1 MGSLKKKKQKV
12 FVGLSGG
19 VDSSVSAYLLKKQG
33 YDVVGVF
40 IKVWQP
46 DFVEC
51 DWKKDRRDAMRICAK
66 LNIPYL
72 FFDFEKEY
80 KKEVADYMIR
90 EYEAGR
96 TPNPDVMC
104 NRYIKFGAF
113 LDKALAMG
121 ADYVATGHY
130 SRVEKREK
138 RKEGKNNGLSS
149 FNLRLLTG
157 QDSAK
162 DQSYFLWTLG
172 QKELSKI
179 LFPVGHLKKS
189 EVRKIAKGAGLITA
203 DKKDSQGLCFVGK
216 VEMKEFLNHFIKTEK
231 GRVVDH
237 SGHEIG
243 EHDGAFYYTIGQRH
257 GFKITRKGSA
267 DKPMF
272 VIGKDMKRNAITVSD
287 NPNTRVEK
295 SKTTLSDVNWISGK
309 MPKTGKNY
317 LARFR
322 YRQALQ
328 ECKITGSDKGRVRIM
343 FSNNQPTLA
352 PGQSLVFYD
361 GEECLGGGVI
371 E

>member
-1 MGSLKKKKQKV
+1 MSRQLHKKV
-12 FVGLSGG
+12 FVGMSGG
-19 VDSSVSAYLLKKQG
+19 VDSSVAAYLLNKATPNNFSKLFGRPTPKGFRG
-33 YDVVGVF
+33 YDVTGVF

-46 DFVEC
+46 DFIEC

-189 EVRKIAKGAGLITA
+189 EVRKIAKGAGLI
-203 DKKDSQGLCFVGK
+203 
-216 VEMKEFLNHFIKTEK
+216 
-231 GRVVDH
+231 
-237 SGHEIG
+237 
-243 EHDGAFYYTIGQRH
+243 
-257 GFKITRKGSA
+257 
-267 DKPMF
+267 
-272 VIGKDMKRNAITVSD
+272 
-287 NPNTRVEK
+287 
-295 SKTTLSDVNWISGK
+295 
-309 MPKTGKNY
+309 
-317 LARFR
+317 
-322 YRQALQ
+322 
-328 ECKITGSDKGRVRIM
+328 
-343 FSNNQPTLA
+343 
-352 PGQSLVFYD
+352 
-361 GEECLGGGVI
+361 
-371 E
+371 